1 MVWCLMESSVK
12 LGRPVGLLVAIRRLA
27 GSYLVCLLVGHPVA
41 IRSACWELSGRQSS
55 MLPGRLRG
63 GYLVAVG
70 CPVCVENM
78 NGLQ

>member
-41 IRSACWELSGRQSS
+41 IRSATDSSQSCPTAAASCPATSKTLCWWWTAKQRET
-55 MLPGRLRG
+55 
-63 GYLVAVG
+63 
-70 CPVCVENM
+70 
-78 NGLQ
+78 